1 MEVSGHGDM
10 GTHGSWWVTGTWKF
24 ICGQWRQVG
33 DRDIRT
39 QENKDVSLAVPTQH
53 PCCQAGDQE

>member
-24 ICGQWRQVG
+24 IYGQWRQVG

-39 QENKDVSLAVPTQH
+39 QGNKDMSLAVPTQH
-53 PCCQAGDQE
+53 P